1 MEALRLQD
9 GAYVSARYDQL
20 QELRRQREQL
30 QPDQVADEAAPSGAF
45 SRELSDEERQEL
57 EQWRIVERATALD
70 AQGPTPQWSKK
81 FSVLSSVLGS
91 LYAGLEADPPVTSPS
106 KKALSRP
113 ETGDGTSPV
122 SVKELP
128 LATQVAL
135 KMFFRTCQSLRDPMK
150 LTANSRLSVRI
161 ASKLPVILTTMPPC
175 VLSPGLVDDTLEDE
189 GDVSSVFYQLFRLFE
204 QLLGVGD
211 EVGEESSTASG
222 SGEGVCLSG
231 SDRATV
237 IVAYVALALKWGRL
251 AYLLKGVKL
260 LLESGGE
267 LDGARFEPLG
277 PLFREIATTS
287 IERPQIAFGEEEQP
301 RGYLMSFGK
310 GDHATRDV
318 LFRKIDS
325 LSTHSIAI
333 TAKGEAMA
341 WGNGDKYRLGHGSS
355 SKEYMPR
362 TIEFLSLKGRV
373 RDLACGLG
381 HTLALMESGELYA
394 WGNGSNGR
402 LGLGDT
408 NDRSSPTRVVT
419 PPLSSEESSE
429 SNKRTHGERT
439 IKVSAGTGTRMTSG
453 PFTR

>member
-355 SKEYMPR
+355 SKEMLTDTTILISRTVEPR
-362 TIEFLSLKGRV
+362 VKIQ
-373 RDLACGLG
+373 
-381 HTLALMESGELYA
+381 HT
-394 WGNGSNGR
+394 R
-402 LGLGDT
+402 
-408 NDRSSPTRVVT
+408 
-419 PPLSSEESSE
+419 
-429 SNKRTHGERT
+429 
-439 IKVSAGTGTRMTSG
+439 
-453 PFTR
+453 